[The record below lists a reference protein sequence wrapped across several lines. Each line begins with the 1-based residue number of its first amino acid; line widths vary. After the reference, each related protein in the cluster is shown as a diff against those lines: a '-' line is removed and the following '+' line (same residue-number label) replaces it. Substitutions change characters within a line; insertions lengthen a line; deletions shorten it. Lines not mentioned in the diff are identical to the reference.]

1 MSNIGDVY
9 LCGDLNSRCGVLSDR
24 VEHLGLGRFV
34 DLPVEDDLS
43 SPIAVKESY
52 DAYVNVFSHKLI
64 SLCKEQDMLI
74 VNVRLEPG
82 RFTSITQAGASLV
95 DRFISQTKNFSKID
109 NMFVS
114 DLSEFSDHCS
124 IEISLNIKFES
135 PTQEFRTFDKFC
147 WDSADENL
155 LFNILETKRRDFD
168 EATEAFCN
176 DASVIDSKIILLTNI
191 IYDVCFSVC
200 GKTVRVKGS
209 QSKKRKPAVWF
220 NQDCKDSKSAFLNAK
235 RTLKNSYSENNKI
248 AFLEARSILVQTK
261 RTCRARLKFQNE
273 QKFKLAD
280 MSKRAPKQFWKKKI
294 RNKKSSDTSDLT
306 NGEFHDY
313 FYGLMNNRNVGN
325 NMDFSNLPD
334 INTDVQDLD
343 KPISEAEILKAIDS
357 LKRGKSP
364 GFDGVLN
371 DFFLDAKEFI
381 IPYLVKIYNKI
392 YDSGIYPASWCKVSV
407 YLSTKRGT
415 RTIPIIIVE

>member
-1 MSNIGDVY
+1 MESDIYICLCYIPPENSRLYASHLRDFDYFDYIGDDVRHFSNIGDVY

-24 VEHLGLGRFV
+24 VEQLGLGRFV

-43 SPIAVKESY
+43 SPIAVRESY
-52 DAYVNVFSHKLI
+52 DAYVNVFGHKLI

-74 VNVRLEPG
+74 VNGRLEPG
-82 RFTSITQAGASLV
+82 RFTCITQAGASLV
-95 DRFISQTKNFSKID
+95 DYFISQTKNFSKID

-135 PTQEFRTFDKFC
+135 PTEEFRTFDKFC

-155 LFNILETKRRDFD
+155 LFSILETKRRDFD
-168 EATEAFCN
+168 EATEALCN
-176 DASVIDSKIILLTNI
+176 DASVIDSKIILLTDI

-248 AFLEARSILVQTK
+248 AFLEARSIFVQTK
-261 RTCRARLKFQNE
+261 RRARLKFQNE

-280 MSKRAPKQFWKKKI
+280 MSKRAPKQFWKK
-294 RNKKSSDTSDLT
+294 
-306 NGEFHDY
+306 
-313 FYGLMNNRNVGN
+313 
-325 NMDFSNLPD
+325 
-334 INTDVQDLD
+334 
-343 KPISEAEILKAIDS
+343 
-357 LKRGKSP
+357 
-364 GFDGVLN
+364 
-371 DFFLDAKEFI
+371 
-381 IPYLVKIYNKI
+381 
-392 YDSGIYPASWCKVSV
+392 
-407 YLSTKRGT
+407 
-415 RTIPIIIVE
+415 

>member
-1 MSNIGDVY
+1 MESDIYICLCYIPPENSCLYVSHLRDSDYFDYIGDDVRHFSNIGDVY

-24 VEHLGLGRFV
+24 VEQLGLGRFV

-43 SPIAVKESY
+43 SPIAVRESY
-52 DAYVNVFSHKLI
+52 DAYVNLFGHKLT

-74 VNVRLEPG
+74 VNGHLEPG
-82 RFTSITQAGASLV
+82 RFTYITQAGASLV
-95 DRFISQTKNFSKID
+95 DYFISQTKTFSKID

-135 PTQEFRTFDKFC
+135 PTEEFRTFDKFS

-155 LFNILETKRRDFD
+155 LFSVLETKRRDFD
-168 EATEAFCN
+168 EATEALCN
-176 DASVIDSKIILLTNI
+176 DASVIDSKIILLTDI

-248 AFLEARSILVQTK
+248 AFLEARSIFVQTK
-261 RTCRARLKFQNE
+261 RRARLKCQNE

-280 MSKRAPKQFWKKKI
+280 MSKRAPKQFWKKK
-294 RNKKSSDTSDLT
+294 KK
-306 NGEFHDY
+306 
-313 FYGLMNNRNVGN
+313 
-325 NMDFSNLPD
+325 
-334 INTDVQDLD
+334 
-343 KPISEAEILKAIDS
+343 KK
-357 LKRGKSP
+357 
-364 GFDGVLN
+364 
-371 DFFLDAKEFI
+371 
-381 IPYLVKIYNKI
+381 KI
-392 YDSGIYPASWCKVSV
+392 
-407 YLSTKRGT
+407 TK
-415 RTIPIIIVE
+415 